1 MLTVPPTTKLWF
13 AGGVALRL
21 GFDGLANQVRGRLAG
36 RVITADAMFTH
47 RDVCDTITHA
57 GGDYLL
63 AVKDNQPLLEA
74 ANATEFADEANRSP
88 CEQRRLANER
98 QTASTLDKGHGR
110 VERRTATTTTALNAY
125 LGDWPKLAQ
134 VVRVERERRVTTRT
148 SSAIL
153 PRFVP
158 RYPLFKGC

>member
-13 AGGVALRL
+13 AGGVDLRL

-63 AVKDNQPLLEA
+63 AV
-74 ANATEFADEANRSP
+74 
-88 CEQRRLANER
+88 
-98 QTASTLDKGHGR
+98 
-110 VERRTATTTTALNAY
+110 
-125 LGDWPKLAQ
+125 
-134 VVRVERERRVTTRT
+134 
-148 SSAIL
+148 
-153 PRFVP
+153 
-158 RYPLFKGC
+158 